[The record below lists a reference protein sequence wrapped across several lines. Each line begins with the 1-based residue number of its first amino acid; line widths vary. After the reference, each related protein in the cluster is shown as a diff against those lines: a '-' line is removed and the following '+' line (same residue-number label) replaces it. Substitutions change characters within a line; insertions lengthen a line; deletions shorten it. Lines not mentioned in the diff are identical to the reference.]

1 MENAEAEPSPPS
13 GLLPLFGPSVPVESL
28 EEKLRRMSE
37 ESRRLTRELDAI
49 LADRCSYQP
58 RASATT
64 ASPAPSNAAAMEDT
78 AGGVTAEPRPKVR
91 TVRVRAEPSDAEANV
106 VKDGYQWRKYGQKV
120 TRDNPYPRAYFRCAY
135 APSCPVKKKV
145 QRCAEDSSMLVA
157 QYEGEHNHAQCA
169 QSEFVSDASTS
180 QAGTSH
186 SLPCSISI
194 NSLGRTITL
203 GLTNQGSG
211 SNETAVVGVAE
222 MVAAQEFRKVLVD
235 EMVNFLRNDS
245 EFMESLTTAVTARM
259 MQKNSNRIF

>member
-1 MENAEAEPSPPS
+1 
-13 GLLPLFGPSVPVESL
+13 
-28 EEKLRRMSE
+28 MSE
-37 ESRRLTRELDAI
+37 ESRRLTRELDTI
-49 LADRCSYQP
+49 LADRSSYQL
-58 RASATT
+58 RATT
-64 ASPAPSNAAAMEDT
+64 ASPAPSNAAAMEVVLDT
-78 AGGVTAEPRPKVR
+78 AAGVTAEPRPKVR
-91 TVRVRAEPSDAEANV
+91 TVRVRAEPPDAEANV

-145 QRCAEDSSMLVA
+145 QRCAEDSSVLVA
-157 QYEGEHNHAQCA
+157 QYEGEHNHA

-194 NSLGRTITL
+194 DSLGRTITL

-222 MVAAQEFRKVLVD
+222 MVATPEFRKVLVE

-245 EFMESLTTAVTARM
+245 QFMESLTTAVTARM
-259 MQKNSNRIF
+259 MEKNSDRIF